1 MKKKNIIF
9 LALLISVLTVCN
21 VFAQSSKEKIAER
34 LDYYNKTCEMLEAD
48 YVQLNNVVE
57 EKEEYI
63 LLSTDDRS
71 IGCKII
77 CDEGSVTAAS
87 EIQIY
92 NAVAEG
98 NAQNITTMLMMLYTN
113 FIRDISE
120 NDMSADYFQWVTE
133 NENNMESIMSGE
145 LEVHEVFTD
154 ASYADFC
161 LDTST
166 DSNGI
171 VCFTGKIVFK
181 NTDADHD
188 TSDITEAEVQP
199 EEASDTSDKP
209 EAEGESDDLENK
221 ILTALSSP
229 EALVDCFNS
238 IVQSSSE
245 EYILMIESQENNT
258 VRAISK
264 SGDVAI
270 NISTKEDGESVE
282 TINVTGIYPSVSSYF
297 EALNDSAL
305 LIKIATRA
313 DTRFEAFEPWFTSN
327 VVAVNKAQMNQE
339 NYQSVFEEEGI
350 SMILG
355 NINIPGS
362 ETQESINFLYSEIT
376 FPEGD

>member
-1 MKKKNIIF
+1 M
-9 LALLISVLTVCN
+9 LL
-21 VFAQSSKEKIAER
+21 
-34 LDYYNKTCEMLEAD
+34 AD

-98 NAQNITTMLMMLYTN
+98 NARNITTMLMMLYTN